1 MCFFVQT
8 NHTRKELLFL
18 MFKEINLR
26 NHSSLHKLFYS
37 LLIYNKYEYFVER
50 KTIMNKHPEYLLNKI
65 SGPKDLKKLSI
76 PEIEELAKEIRI
88 LILEKDAAEGG
99 HLGPDLGI
107 VEATIAYHYVFDA
120 PKDKIVWDVSHQT
133 YPHKMLTGRALAW
146 LDPDHYEDVT
156 PYSNPDESPYDYY
169 AVGHTSTSIALA
181 TGMARARD
189 LMGGHENIM
198 ALIGDGSMTG
208 GLAYEGLNNAAIEK
222 HNIVVVVNDNQ
233 MSIDENVGGLVTA
246 LKKLR
251 DSNGETKENLFTAMG
266 FDYRYVADGNDV
278 KSMID
283 AFKAVKDVDHPILL
297 HINTLKGKG
306 YQPAID
312 NEESHH
318 WVMPFDL
325 KTDKSTVSA
334 PEDTSASSVAMDVMK
349 EHIENGKKIMAI
361 NAAIPGVFGLD
372 EIKNKYP
379 ENYHDVGIA
388 EQESV
393 AFAAGMAKEGAVPV
407 LFENS
412 TFLQRAFDQLSHDVA
427 ANALP
432 VVMMVASGSISGT
445 SKTHLGVFDQ
455 VMISNLPNWIYL
467 APTTLAEE
475 KDMMEWAIKQRKHPV
490 AIKMPTKPVP
500 AGEDVKRD
508 YSEIKYDIKPGK
520 DVAILALGDMYDML
534 GKEVAE
540 KLGAS
545 LVNPISANILDK
557 DALDTLADE
566 NKVIITLEDNI
577 LDGGLGEKIASYLG
591 DKDVKVLNYGQKRVY
606 TDQVPLDE
614 ILKDNRMTVD
624 QIVEDV
630 KNA

>member
-1 MCFFVQT
+1 
-8 NHTRKELLFL
+8 
-18 MFKEINLR
+18 
-26 NHSSLHKLFYS
+26 
-37 LLIYNKYEYFVER
+37 
-50 KTIMNKHPEYLLNKI
+50 MNKHPEYLLNKV
-65 SGPKDLKKLSI
+65 SGPKDLKKLAI
-76 PEIEELAKEIRI
+76 PEMEELATEIRT
-88 LILEKDAAEGG
+88 LILEKDAAKGG

-107 VEATIAYHYVFDA
+107 VEASIAYHYVFNA

-146 LDPDHYEDVT
+146 LDPEHYEDVT
-156 PYSNPDESPYDYY
+156 PYTNPDESPYDYY

-181 TGMARARD
+181 TGMAKARD
-189 LMGGHENIM
+189 LMGEHENIM

-208 GLAYEGLNNAAIEK
+208 GLAYEGLNNAAIEP
-222 HNIVVVVNDNQ
+222 HNLVVVVNDNQ
-233 MSIDENVGGLVTA
+233 MSIDDNVGGLVTA

-251 DSNGETKENLFTAMG
+251 DSNGETKENPFTAMG
-266 FDYRYVADGNDV
+266 FDYRYIADGNDI
-278 KSMID
+278 KSMIE
-283 AFKAVKDVDHPILL
+283 AFKSVKDVDHPILL

-312 NEESHH
+312 NEEAHH

-325 KTDKSTVSA
+325 KTDKSTVPAPKGPSA
-334 PEDTSASSVAMDVMK
+334 TSVAMDVMK
-349 EHIENGKKIMAI
+349 EHIENGEKIMAI

-372 EIKNKYP
+372 EIKDKYP

-393 AFAAGMAKEGAVPV
+393 AFAAGMAKEGAIPV

-427 ANALP
+427 ANDLP
-432 VVMMVASGSISGT
+432 VVMMVAGGGISGT

-490 AIKMPTKPVP
+490 AIKMPTKKVPV
-500 AGEDVKRD
+500 GEEVKRD
-508 YSEIKYDIKPGK
+508 YTEIKYDIKPGK
-520 DVAILALGDMYDML
+520 DIAVLALGDMYNML

-557 DALDTLADE
+557 ETLDKLADE
-566 NKVIITLEDNI
+566 NKIIITLEDNL
-577 LDGGLGEKIASYLG
+577 LDGGFGEKVASYLG
-591 DKDVKVLNYGQKRVY
+591 NKHVKVLNYGQKRVY
-606 TDQVPLDE
+606 TDQIPLNI
-614 ILKDNRMTVD
+614 ILKNNRMTVD

>member
-1 MCFFVQT
+1 
-8 NHTRKELLFL
+8 
-18 MFKEINLR
+18 
-26 NHSSLHKLFYS
+26 
-37 LLIYNKYEYFVER
+37 
-50 KTIMNKHPEYLLNKI
+50 MNKHPEYLLNKV
-65 SGPKDLKKLSI
+65 SGPKDLKKLTI
-76 PEIEELAKEIRI
+76 PEMEELATEIRT
-88 LILEKDAAEGG
+88 LILEKDAAKGG

-107 VEATIAYHYVFDA
+107 VEASIAYHYVFNA

-146 LDPDHYEDVT
+146 LDPEHYEDVT
-156 PYSNPDESPYDYY
+156 PYTNPDESPYDYY

-181 TGMARARD
+181 TGMAKARD
-189 LMGGHENIM
+189 LMGEHENIM

-208 GLAYEGLNNAAIEK
+208 GLAYEGLNNAAIEP
-222 HNIVVVVNDNQ
+222 HNLVVVVNDNQ
-233 MSIDENVGGLVTA
+233 MSIDDNVGGLVTA

-251 DSNGETKENLFTAMG
+251 DSNGETKENPFTAMG
-266 FDYRYVADGNDV
+266 FDYRYIADGNDI
-278 KSMID
+278 KSMIE

-312 NEESHH
+312 NEEAHH

-325 KTDKSTVSA
+325 KTDKSTVPAPKSPSA
-334 PEDTSASSVAMDVMK
+334 TSVAMDVMK
-349 EHIENGKKIMAI
+349 EHIENGEKIMAI

-372 EIKNKYP
+372 EIKDKYP

-393 AFAAGMAKEGAVPV
+393 AFAAGMAKEGAIPV

-427 ANALP
+427 ANDLP
-432 VVMMVASGSISGT
+432 VVMMVAGGGISGT
-445 SKTHLGVFDQ
+445 SKIHLGVFDQ
-455 VMISNLPNWIYL
+455 VMISHLPNWIYL

-490 AIKMPTKPVP
+490 AIKMPTKKVPV
-500 AGEDVKRD
+500 GEEVKRN

-520 DVAILALGDMYDML
+520 DIAVLALGDMYDML
-534 GKEVAE
+534 GKEVTE

-557 DALDTLADE
+557 EALDKLADE
-566 NKVIITLEDNI
+566 NKIIITLEDNL
-577 LDGGLGEKIASYLG
+577 LDGGFGEKVASYLG
-591 DKDVKVLNYGQKRVY
+591 NKDVKVLNYGQKRVY
-606 TDQVPLDE
+606 TDQIPLND

>member
-1 MCFFVQT
+1 
-8 NHTRKELLFL
+8 
-18 MFKEINLR
+18 
-26 NHSSLHKLFYS
+26 
-37 LLIYNKYEYFVER
+37 
-50 KTIMNKHPEYLLNKI
+50 MNKHPEYLLNQI
-65 SGPKDLKKLSI
+65 SSPADLKKLDI
-76 PEIEELAKEIRI
+76 KQMQKLAEEIRT

-146 LDPDHYEDVT
+146 LDPAHYQDVT
-156 PYSNPDESPYDYY
+156 PYTNPDESPYDYY

-181 TGMARARD
+181 TGMAKARD
-189 LMGGHENIM
+189 LMGNHENIM

-208 GLAYEGLNNAAIEK
+208 GLAYEGLNNAAIEP
-222 HNIVVVVNDNQ
+222 HNLVVVVNDNQ
-233 MSIDENVGGLVTA
+233 MSIDDNVGGLVTA

-251 DSNGETKENLFTAMG
+251 DSNGKTKENPFTAMG
-266 FDYRYVADGNDV
+266 FDYRYVADGNDI
-278 KSMID
+278 KSMIK
-283 AFKAVKDVDHPILL
+283 AFEAVKDVDHPILL

-312 NEESHH
+312 NEEAHH

-325 KTDKSTVSA
+325 KTDKTTVPM
-334 PEDTSASSVAMDVMK
+334 PEGPTANSVAMDVMK
-349 EHIENGKKIMAI
+349 EYIENGDKIMAI

-372 EIKNKYP
+372 EIKEKYP
-379 ENYHDVGIA
+379 ANYHDVGIA

-393 AFAAGMAKEGAVPV
+393 AFAAGMAKEGAIPV

-427 ANALP
+427 ANDLP
-432 VVMMVASGSISGT
+432 VVMMVAGGGMSGT
-445 SKTHLGVFDQ
+445 SKTHLGIFDQ
-455 VMISNLPNWIYL
+455 VMVSNLPNWIYL

-475 KDMMEWAIKQRKHPV
+475 KAMMEWAIKQRKHPV
-490 AIKMPTKPVP
+490 AIKMPTKRVP
-500 AGEDVKRD
+500 EGQEFSHD

-520 DVAILALGDMYDML
+520 EVAILALGDMYSML
-534 GKEVAE
+534 GEKVADE
-540 KLGAS
+540 LGAS
-545 LVNPISANILDK
+545 LVNPVSANILDK
-557 DALDTLADE
+557 DTLDKLANE
-566 NKVIITLEDNI
+566 NKVIITLEDNL
-577 LDGGLGEKIASYLG
+577 LDGGFGEKVASYLG
-591 DKDVKVLNYGQKRVY
+591 DKDVKILNYGQKRVY
-606 TDQVPLDE
+606 TDQVPLKQ

>member
-1 MCFFVQT
+1 M
-8 NHTRKELLFL
+8 
-18 MFKEINLR
+18 
-26 NHSSLHKLFYS
+26 S
-37 LLIYNKYEYFVER
+37 NKYEYFAER
-50 KTIMNKHPEYLLNKI
+50 KLIMNKHPEYLLNKI

-76 PEIEELAKEIRI
+76 PEMEELAKEIRT

-146 LDPDHYEDVT
+146 IDPDHYEDVT
-156 PYSNPDESPYDYY
+156 PYTNPDESPYDYY

-181 TGMARARD
+181 TGMAKARD
-189 LMGGHENIM
+189 LMGRHENIM

-208 GLAYEGLNNAAIEK
+208 GLAYEGLNNAVIEK

-251 DSNGETKENLFTAMG
+251 DSNGETKENPFTAMG

-306 YQPAID
+306 YEPAID
-312 NEESHH
+312 NEEAHH

-325 KTDKSTVSA
+325 KTDKTTVPA
-334 PEDTSASSVAMDVMK
+334 PEGPTANSVAMDVMK
-349 EHIENGKKIMAI
+349 KHIENGEKIMAI
-361 NAAIPGVFGLD
+361 DAAISGVFGLD

-427 ANALP
+427 ANDLP
-432 VVMMVASGSISGT
+432 VVMMVAGGGMSGT
-445 SKTHLGVFDQ
+445 SKTHLGIFDQ

-490 AIKMPTKPVP
+490 AIKMPTKRVP
-500 AGEDVKRD
+500 AGKDVSRD
-508 YSEIKYDIKPGK
+508 YSEIKYDIKPGN
-520 DVAILALGDMYDML
+520 DVAVLALGDMYEML

-545 LVNPISANILDK
+545 LVNPISANILDT
-557 DALDTLADE
+557 ASLDKLADE
-566 NKVIITLEDNI
+566 NKVIVTLEDNI
-577 LDGGLGEKIASYLG
+577 LDGGFGEKVASYLG

-606 TDQVPLDE
+606 TDQVPLKD

>member
-1 MCFFVQT
+1 M
-8 NHTRKELLFL
+8 
-18 MFKEINLR
+18 
-26 NHSSLHKLFYS
+26 S
-37 LLIYNKYEYFVER
+37 NKYEYFAER
-50 KTIMNKHPEYLLNKI
+50 KLIMNKHPEYLLNKI

-76 PEIEELAKEIRI
+76 PEMEELAKEIRT

-146 LDPDHYEDVT
+146 IDPDHYEDVT
-156 PYSNPDESPYDYY
+156 PYTNPDESPYDYY

-181 TGMARARD
+181 TGMAKARD
-189 LMGGHENIM
+189 LMGRHENIM

-251 DSNGETKENLFTAMG
+251 DSNGETKENPFTAMG

-306 YQPAID
+306 YEPAID
-312 NEESHH
+312 NEEAHH

-325 KTDKSTVSA
+325 KTDKTTVPA
-334 PEDTSASSVAMDVMK
+334 PEGPTANSVAMDVMK
-349 EHIENGKKIMAI
+349 KHIENGEKIMAI
-361 NAAIPGVFGLD
+361 DAAIPGVFGLD
-372 EIKNKYP
+372 EIKDKYP

-427 ANALP
+427 ANDLP
-432 VVMMVASGSISGT
+432 VVMMVAGGGMSGT
-445 SKTHLGVFDQ
+445 SKTHLGIFDQ

-475 KDMMEWAIKQRKHPV
+475 KDMLEWAIKQRKHPV
-490 AIKMPTKPVP
+490 AIKMPTKRVP
-500 AGEDVKRD
+500 AGKDVSRD
-508 YSEIKYDIKPGK
+508 YSEIKYDIKPGN
-520 DVAILALGDMYDML
+520 DVAVLALGDMYEML

-545 LVNPISANILDK
+545 LVNPISANILDT
-557 DALDTLADE
+557 ASLDKLADE
-566 NKVIITLEDNI
+566 NKVIVTLEDNI
-577 LDGGLGEKIASYLG
+577 LDGGFGEKVASYLG

-606 TDQVPLDE
+606 TDQVPLKD

>member
-1 MCFFVQT
+1 
-8 NHTRKELLFL
+8 
-18 MFKEINLR
+18 
-26 NHSSLHKLFYS
+26 
-37 LLIYNKYEYFVER
+37 
-50 KTIMNKHPEYLLNKI
+50 MNKHPEYLLNKI
-65 SGPKDLKKLSI
+65 SGPQDLKKLSI
-76 PEIEELAKEIRI
+76 AQMQQLAQEIRT
-88 LILEKDAAEGG
+88 LILEKDATEGG

-169 AVGHTSTSIALA
+169 AVGHTSTSIGLA
-181 TGMARARD
+181 TGMAKARD
-189 LMGGHENIM
+189 LMGNHENIM

-222 HNIVVVVNDNQ
+222 HNLVVVVNDNQ

-251 DSNGETKENLFTAMG
+251 DSNGETKENPFTAMG
-266 FDYRYVADGNDV
+266 FDYRYVADGNDI
-278 KSMID
+278 KSMIE

-306 YQPAID
+306 YKPAID
-312 NEESHH
+312 EEEAHH

-325 KTDKSTVSA
+325 KTDKPLA
-334 PEDTSASSVAMDVMK
+334 PASEAPTANSVALDVVS
-349 EHIENGKKIMAI
+349 EEIEKGTNLMAI

-372 EIKNKYP
+372 KIKNKYP
-379 ENYHDVGIA
+379 DHYTDVGIA

-393 AFAAGMAKEGAVPV
+393 AFAAGAAKEGAVPV

-427 ANALP
+427 ANDLP
-432 VVMMVASGSISGT
+432 VVMMVAGGGISGT
-445 SKTHLGVFDQ
+445 SKTHLGIFDQ

-467 APTTLAEE
+467 APTNLAEE
-475 KDMMEWAIKQRKHPV
+475 KAMMTWAIKQRKHPV
-490 AIKMPTKPVP
+490 AIKMPTKAVP
-500 AGEDVKRD
+500 ENGDAQED
-508 YSEIKYDIKPGK
+508 YSKITYQIKPGK
-520 DVAILALGDMYDML
+520 DVAVLTLGDMYAIF
-534 GKEVAE
+534 GEKVAQE
-540 KLGAS
+540 LNAT
-545 LVNPISANILDK
+545 LVNPVSANILDK
-557 DALDTLADE
+557 DALDKLAKE
-566 NKVIITLEDNI
+566 NKVIVTIEDNT
-577 LDGGLGEKIASYLG
+577 LDGGFGEKVASYLG

-606 TDQVPLDE
+606 TDQTPLKD
-614 ILKDNRMTVD
+614 ILKENRMTVD
-624 QIVEDV
+624 QIVEDI

>member
-1 MCFFVQT
+1 
-8 NHTRKELLFL
+8 
-18 MFKEINLR
+18 
-26 NHSSLHKLFYS
+26 
-37 LLIYNKYEYFVER
+37 
-50 KTIMNKHPEYLLNKI
+50 MNKHPEYLLNKV
-65 SGPKDLKKLSI
+65 SGPKDLKKLAI
-76 PEIEELAKEIRI
+76 PEMEELATEIRT
-88 LILEKDAAEGG
+88 LILEKDAAKGG

-107 VEATIAYHYVFDA
+107 VEASIAYHYVFNA

-146 LDPDHYEDVT
+146 LDPEHYEDVT
-156 PYSNPDESPYDYY
+156 PYTNPDESPYDYY

-181 TGMARARD
+181 TGMAKARD
-189 LMGGHENIM
+189 LMGEHENIM

-208 GLAYEGLNNAAIEK
+208 GLAYEGLNNAAIEP
-222 HNIVVVVNDNQ
+222 HNLVVVVNDNQ
-233 MSIDENVGGLVTA
+233 MSIDDNVGGLVTA
-246 LKKLR
+246 LKKLH
-251 DSNGETKENLFTAMG
+251 DSNGETKENPFTAMG
-266 FDYRYVADGNDV
+266 FDYRYIADGNDI
-278 KSMID
+278 KSMIE

-312 NEESHH
+312 NEEAHH

-325 KTDKSTVSA
+325 KTDKSTVPAPKGPSA
-334 PEDTSASSVAMDVMK
+334 TSVAMDVMK
-349 EHIENGKKIMAI
+349 EHIENGEKIMAI

-372 EIKNKYP
+372 EIKDKYP

-393 AFAAGMAKEGAVPV
+393 AFSAGMAKEGAIPV

-427 ANALP
+427 ANDLP
-432 VVMMVASGSISGT
+432 VVMMVAGGGISGT

-490 AIKMPTKPVP
+490 AIKMPTKKVPV
-500 AGEDVKRD
+500 GEEVKRD
-508 YSEIKYDIKPGK
+508 YTEIKYDIKPGK
-520 DVAILALGDMYDML
+520 DIAVLALGDMYNML

-557 DALDTLADE
+557 EALDKLADE
-566 NKVIITLEDNI
+566 NKIIITLEDNL
-577 LDGGLGEKIASYLG
+577 LDGGFGEKVASYLG
-591 DKDVKVLNYGQKRVY
+591 NKHVKVLNYGQKRVY
-606 TDQVPLDE
+606 TDQIPLNI
-614 ILKDNRMTVD
+614 ILKNNRMTVD

>member
-1 MCFFVQT
+1 
-8 NHTRKELLFL
+8 
-18 MFKEINLR
+18 
-26 NHSSLHKLFYS
+26 
-37 LLIYNKYEYFVER
+37 
-50 KTIMNKHPEYLLNKI
+50 MNKHPEYLLNKV
-65 SGPKDLKKLSI
+65 SGPKDLKKLTI
-76 PEIEELAKEIRI
+76 PEMEELATEIRT
-88 LILEKDAAEGG
+88 LILEKDAAKGG

-107 VEATIAYHYVFDA
+107 VEASIAYHYVFNA

-146 LDPDHYEDVT
+146 LDPEHYEDVT
-156 PYSNPDESPYDYY
+156 PYTNPDESPYDYY

-181 TGMARARD
+181 TGMAKARD
-189 LMGGHENIM
+189 LMGEHENIM

-208 GLAYEGLNNAAIEK
+208 GLAYEGLNNAAIEP
-222 HNIVVVVNDNQ
+222 HNLVVVVNDNQ
-233 MSIDENVGGLVTA
+233 MSIDDNVGGLVTA

-251 DSNGETKENLFTAMG
+251 DSNGETKEYPFTAMG
-266 FDYRYVADGNDV
+266 FDYRYIADGNDI
-278 KSMID
+278 KSMIE

-312 NEESHH
+312 NEEAHH

-325 KTDKSTVSA
+325 KTDKSTVPAPKSPSA
-334 PEDTSASSVAMDVMK
+334 TSVAMDVMK
-349 EHIENGKKIMAI
+349 EHIENGEKIMAI

-372 EIKNKYP
+372 EIKDKYP

-393 AFAAGMAKEGAVPV
+393 AFAAGMAKEGAIPV

-427 ANALP
+427 ANDLP
-432 VVMMVASGSISGT
+432 VVMMVAGGGISGT
-445 SKTHLGVFDQ
+445 SKIHLGVFDQ

-490 AIKMPTKPVP
+490 AIKMPTKKVPV
-500 AGEDVKRD
+500 GEEVKRN

-520 DVAILALGDMYDML
+520 DIAVLALGDMYDML
-534 GKEVAE
+534 GKEVTE

-557 DALDTLADE
+557 EALDKLADE
-566 NKVIITLEDNI
+566 NKIIITLEDNL
-577 LDGGLGEKIASYLG
+577 LDGGFGEKVASYLG
-591 DKDVKVLNYGQKRVY
+591 NKDVKVLNYGQKRVY
-606 TDQVPLDE
+606 TDQIPLND

>member
-1 MCFFVQT
+1 
-8 NHTRKELLFL
+8 
-18 MFKEINLR
+18 
-26 NHSSLHKLFYS
+26 
-37 LLIYNKYEYFVER
+37 
-50 KTIMNKHPEYLLNKI
+50 MNKHPEYLLNKI

-76 PEIEELAKEIRI
+76 SQMEQLAKEIRT

-120 PKDKIVWDVSHQT
+120 PKDKIIWDVSHQT
-133 YPHKMLTGRALAW
+133 YPHKMLTGRAEAW
-146 LDPDHYEDVT
+146 LDPDKYEDVT
-156 PYSNPDESPYDYY
+156 PYTNPDESPYDYY

-181 TGMARARD
+181 TGMAKARD

-222 HNIVVVVNDNQ
+222 HNLVVVVNDNQ
-233 MSIDENVGGLVTA
+233 MSIDDNVGGLVTA

-251 DSNGETKENLFTAMG
+251 DSNGETKENPFTAMG
-266 FDYRYVADGNDV
+266 FDYRYVADGNDI
-278 KSMID
+278 KSMIK

-306 YQPAID
+306 YQPAI
-312 NEESHH
+312 NHEEAHH

-325 KTDKSTVSA
+325 KTDKTTVPA
-334 PEDTSASSVAMDVMK
+334 PEGPTANSVAMDVMK
-349 EHIENGKKIMAI
+349 EHIENGEKIMAI

-427 ANALP
+427 ANDLP
-432 VVMMVASGSISGT
+432 VVMMVAGGGMSGT

-475 KDMMEWAIKQRKHPV
+475 KAMMEWAIKQRKHPV
-490 AIKMPTKPVP
+490 AIKMPTKHVP
-500 AGEDVKRD
+500 AGENATSD
-508 YSEIKYDIKPGK
+508 YAKIKYDIKPGK
-520 DVAILALGDMYDML
+520 DVAVLALGDMYDML
-534 GKEVAE
+534 GKGVAE

-557 DALDTLADE
+557 DTLDKLAAE
-566 NKVIITLEDNI
+566 NKVIVTIEDNT
-577 LDGGLGEKIASYLG
+577 LDGGFGEKVASYLG
-591 DKDVKVLNYGQKRVY
+591 DKNVKVLNYGQKRVY
-606 TDQVPLDE
+606 TDQIPLKE

>member
-1 MCFFVQT
+1 
-8 NHTRKELLFL
+8 
-18 MFKEINLR
+18 
-26 NHSSLHKLFYS
+26 
-37 LLIYNKYEYFVER
+37 
-50 KTIMNKHPEYLLNKI
+50 MNKHPEYLLNKV
-65 SGPKDLKKLSI
+65 SGPKDLKKLTI
-76 PEIEELAKEIRI
+76 PEMEELATEIRT
-88 LILEKDAAEGG
+88 LILEKDAAKGG

-107 VEATIAYHYVFDA
+107 VEASIAYHYVFNA

-146 LDPDHYEDVT
+146 LDPEHYEDVT
-156 PYSNPDESPYDYY
+156 PYTNPDESPYDYY

-181 TGMARARD
+181 TGMAKARD
-189 LMGGHENIM
+189 LMGEHENIM

-208 GLAYEGLNNAAIEK
+208 GLAYEGLNNAAIEP
-222 HNIVVVVNDNQ
+222 HNLVVVVNDNQ
-233 MSIDENVGGLVTA
+233 MSIDDNVGGLVTA

-251 DSNGETKENLFTAMG
+251 DSNGETKENPFTAMG
-266 FDYRYVADGNDV
+266 FDYRYIADGNDI
-278 KSMID
+278 KSMIE

-312 NEESHH
+312 NEEAHH

-325 KTDKSTVSA
+325 KTDKSTVPAPKSPSA
-334 PEDTSASSVAMDVMK
+334 TSVAMDVMK
-349 EHIENGKKIMAI
+349 EHIENGEKIMAI

-372 EIKNKYP
+372 EIKDKYP

-393 AFAAGMAKEGAVPV
+393 AFAAGMAKEGAIPV

-427 ANALP
+427 ANDLP
-432 VVMMVASGSISGT
+432 VVMMVAGGGISGT
-445 SKTHLGVFDQ
+445 SKIHLGVFDQ

-490 AIKMPTKPVP
+490 AIKMPTKKVPV
-500 AGEDVKRD
+500 GEEVKRN

-520 DVAILALGDMYDML
+520 DIAVLALGDLYDML
-534 GKEVAE
+534 GKEVTE

-557 DALDTLADE
+557 EALDKLADE
-566 NKVIITLEDNI
+566 NKIIITLEDNL
-577 LDGGLGEKIASYLG
+577 LDGGFGEKVASYLG
-591 DKDVKVLNYGQKRVY
+591 NKDVKVLNYGQKRVY
-606 TDQVPLDE
+606 TDQIPLND

>member
-1 MCFFVQT
+1 
-8 NHTRKELLFL
+8 
-18 MFKEINLR
+18 
-26 NHSSLHKLFYS
+26 
-37 LLIYNKYEYFVER
+37 
-50 KTIMNKHPEYLLNKI
+50 MNKHPEYLLNKI
-65 SGPKDLKKLSI
+65 SGPQDLKKLSI
-76 PEIEELAKEIRI
+76 AQMQQLAQEIRT

-169 AVGHTSTSIALA
+169 AVGHTSTSIGLA
-181 TGMARARD
+181 TGMAKARD
-189 LMGGHENIM
+189 LMGNHENIM

-222 HNIVVVVNDNQ
+222 HNLVVVVNDNQ

-251 DSNGETKENLFTAMG
+251 DSNGETKENPFTAMG
-266 FDYRYVADGNDV
+266 FDYRYVADGNDI
-278 KSMID
+278 KSMIE

-306 YQPAID
+306 YKPAID
-312 NEESHH
+312 EEEAHH

-325 KTDKSTVSA
+325 KTDKPLA
-334 PEDTSASSVAMDVMK
+334 PASEAPTANSVALDVVS
-349 EHIENGKKIMAI
+349 EEIEKGTNLMAI

-372 EIKNKYP
+372 KIKNKYP
-379 ENYHDVGIA
+379 DHYTDVGIA

-393 AFAAGMAKEGAVPV
+393 AFAAGAAKEGAVPV

-427 ANALP
+427 ANDLP
-432 VVMMVASGSISGT
+432 VVMMVAGGGISGT
-445 SKTHLGVFDQ
+445 SKTHLGIFDQ

-467 APTTLAEE
+467 APTNLAEE
-475 KDMMEWAIKQRKHPV
+475 KAMMTWAIKQRKHPV
-490 AIKMPTKPVP
+490 AIKMPTKAVP
-500 AGEDVKRD
+500 ENGDAQED
-508 YSEIKYDIKPGK
+508 YSKITYQIKPGK
-520 DVAILALGDMYDML
+520 DVAVLALGDMYAML
-534 GKEVAE
+534 GKKVAQE
-540 KLGAS
+540 LNAT
-545 LVNPISANILDK
+545 LVNPVSANILDK
-557 DALDTLADE
+557 DALDKLAKE
-566 NKVIITLEDNI
+566 NKVIVTIEDNT
-577 LDGGLGEKIASYLG
+577 LDGGFGEKVASYLG

-606 TDQVPLDE
+606 TDQTPLKD
-614 ILKDNRMTVD
+614 ILKDNRMTVE
-624 QIVEDV
+624 QIVEDI

>member
-1 MCFFVQT
+1 
-8 NHTRKELLFL
+8 
-18 MFKEINLR
+18 
-26 NHSSLHKLFYS
+26 
-37 LLIYNKYEYFVER
+37 
-50 KTIMNKHPEYLLNKI
+50 MNKHPEYLLNKV
-65 SGPKDLKKLSI
+65 SGPKDLKKLTI
-76 PEIEELAKEIRI
+76 PEMEELATEIRT
-88 LILEKDAAEGG
+88 LILEKDAAKGG

-107 VEATIAYHYVFDA
+107 VEASIAYHYVFNA

-146 LDPDHYEDVT
+146 LDPEHYEDVT
-156 PYSNPDESPYDYY
+156 PYTNPDESPYDYY

-181 TGMARARD
+181 TGMAKARD
-189 LMGGHENIM
+189 LMGEHENIM

-208 GLAYEGLNNAAIEK
+208 GLAYEGLNNAAIEP
-222 HNIVVVVNDNQ
+222 HNLVVVVNDNQ
-233 MSIDENVGGLVTA
+233 MSIDDNVGGLVTA

-251 DSNGETKENLFTAMG
+251 DSNGETKENPFTAMG
-266 FDYRYVADGNDV
+266 FDYRYIADGNDI
-278 KSMID
+278 KSMIE

-312 NEESHH
+312 NEEAHH

-325 KTDKSTVSA
+325 KTDKSTVPAPKSPSA
-334 PEDTSASSVAMDVMK
+334 TSVAMDVMK
-349 EHIENGKKIMAI
+349 EHIENGEKIMAI

-372 EIKNKYP
+372 EIKDKYP

-427 ANALP
+427 ANDLP
-432 VVMMVASGSISGT
+432 VVMMVAGGGISGT
-445 SKTHLGVFDQ
+445 SKIHLGVFDQ

-490 AIKMPTKPVP
+490 AIKMPTKKVPV
-500 AGEDVKRD
+500 GEEVKRN

-520 DVAILALGDMYDML
+520 DIAVLALGDMYDML
-534 GKEVAE
+534 GKEVTE

-557 DALDTLADE
+557 EALDKLADE
-566 NKVIITLEDNI
+566 NKIIITLEDNL
-577 LDGGLGEKIASYLG
+577 LDGGFGEKVASYLG
-591 DKDVKVLNYGQKRVY
+591 NKDVKVLNYGQKRVY
-606 TDQVPLDE
+606 TDQIPLND

>member
-1 MCFFVQT
+1 
-8 NHTRKELLFL
+8 
-18 MFKEINLR
+18 
-26 NHSSLHKLFYS
+26 
-37 LLIYNKYEYFVER
+37 
-50 KTIMNKHPEYLLNKI
+50 MNKHPEYLLNKV
-65 SGPKDLKKLSI
+65 SGPKDLKKLAI
-76 PEIEELAKEIRI
+76 PEMEELATEIRT
-88 LILEKDAAEGG
+88 LILEKDAAKGG

-107 VEATIAYHYVFDA
+107 VEASIAYHYVFNA

-146 LDPDHYEDVT
+146 LDPEHYEDVT
-156 PYSNPDESPYDYY
+156 PYTNPDESPYDYY

-181 TGMARARD
+181 TGMAKARD
-189 LMGGHENIM
+189 LMGEHENIM

-208 GLAYEGLNNAAIEK
+208 GLAYEGLNNAAIEP
-222 HNIVVVVNDNQ
+222 HNLVVVVNDNQ
-233 MSIDENVGGLVTA
+233 MSIDDNVGGLVTA

-251 DSNGETKENLFTAMG
+251 DSNGETKENPFTAMG
-266 FDYRYVADGNDV
+266 FDYRYIADGNDI
-278 KSMID
+278 KSMIE

-312 NEESHH
+312 NEEAHH

-325 KTDKSTVSA
+325 KTDKSTVPAPKGPSA
-334 PEDTSASSVAMDVMK
+334 TSVAMDVMK
-349 EHIENGKKIMAI
+349 EHIENGEKIMAI

-372 EIKNKYP
+372 KIKDKYP

-393 AFAAGMAKEGAVPV
+393 AFSAGMAKEGAIPV

-427 ANALP
+427 ANDLP
-432 VVMMVASGSISGT
+432 VVMMVAGGGISGT

-490 AIKMPTKPVP
+490 AIKMPTKKVPV
-500 AGEDVKRD
+500 GEEVKRD
-508 YSEIKYDIKPGK
+508 YTEIKYDIKPGK
-520 DVAILALGDMYDML
+520 DIAVLALGDMYNML

-557 DALDTLADE
+557 EALDKLADE
-566 NKVIITLEDNI
+566 NKIIITLEDNL
-577 LDGGLGEKIASYLG
+577 LDGGFGEKVASYLG
-591 DKDVKVLNYGQKRVY
+591 NKHVKVLNYGQKRVY
-606 TDQVPLDE
+606 TDQIPLNI
-614 ILKDNRMTVD
+614 ILKNNRMTVD

>member
-1 MCFFVQT
+1 
-8 NHTRKELLFL
+8 
-18 MFKEINLR
+18 
-26 NHSSLHKLFYS
+26 
-37 LLIYNKYEYFVER
+37 
-50 KTIMNKHPEYLLNKI
+50 MNKHPEYLLNKI
-65 SGPKDLKKLSI
+65 SGPQDLKKLSI
-76 PEIEELAKEIRI
+76 AQMQQLAQEIRT

-169 AVGHTSTSIALA
+169 AVGHTSTSIGLA
-181 TGMARARD
+181 TGMAKARD
-189 LMGGHENIM
+189 LMGNHENIM

-222 HNIVVVVNDNQ
+222 HNLVVVVNDNQ

-251 DSNGETKENLFTAMG
+251 DSNGETKENPFTAMG
-266 FDYRYVADGNDV
+266 FDYRYVADGNDI
-278 KSMID
+278 KSMIE

-306 YQPAID
+306 YKPAID
-312 NEESHH
+312 EEEAHH

-325 KTDKSTVSA
+325 KTDKPLA
-334 PEDTSASSVAMDVMK
+334 PASEAPTANSVALDVVS
-349 EHIENGKKIMAI
+349 EEIEKGTNLMAI

-372 EIKNKYP
+372 KIKNKYP
-379 ENYHDVGIA
+379 DHYTDVGIA

-393 AFAAGMAKEGAVPV
+393 AFAAGAAKEGAVPV

-427 ANALP
+427 ANDLP
-432 VVMMVASGSISGT
+432 VVMMVAGGGISGT
-445 SKTHLGVFDQ
+445 SKTHLGIFDQ

-467 APTTLAEE
+467 APTNLAEE
-475 KDMMEWAIKQRKHPV
+475 KAMMTWAIKQRKHPV
-490 AIKMPTKPVP
+490 AIKMPTKAVP
-500 AGEDVKRD
+500 ENGDAQED
-508 YSEIKYDIKPGK
+508 YSKITYQIKPGK
-520 DVAILALGDMYDML
+520 DVAVLALGDMYAIL
-534 GKEVAE
+534 GEKVAQE
-540 KLGAS
+540 LNAT
-545 LVNPISANILDK
+545 LVNPVSANILDK
-557 DALDTLADE
+557 DALDKLAKE
-566 NKVIITLEDNI
+566 NKVIVTIEDNT
-577 LDGGLGEKIASYLG
+577 LDGGFGEKVASYLG

-606 TDQVPLDE
+606 TDQTPLKD
-614 ILKDNRMTVD
+614 ILKENRMTVE
-624 QIVEDV
+624 QIVENI

>member
-1 MCFFVQT
+1 
-8 NHTRKELLFL
+8 
-18 MFKEINLR
+18 
-26 NHSSLHKLFYS
+26 
-37 LLIYNKYEYFVER
+37 
-50 KTIMNKHPEYLLNKI
+50 MNKHPEYLLNKI
-65 SGPKDLKKLSI
+65 SGPQDLKKLSI
-76 PEIEELAKEIRI
+76 AQMQQLAQEIRT

-169 AVGHTSTSIALA
+169 AVGHTSTSIGLA
-181 TGMARARD
+181 TGMAKARD
-189 LMGGHENIM
+189 LMGNHENIM

-222 HNIVVVVNDNQ
+222 HNLVVVVNDNQ

-251 DSNGETKENLFTAMG
+251 DSNGETRENPFTAMG
-266 FDYRYVADGNDV
+266 FDYRYVADGNDI
-278 KSMID
+278 KSMIE

-306 YQPAID
+306 YKPAID
-312 NEESHH
+312 EEEAHH

-325 KTDKSTVSA
+325 KTDRPLA
-334 PEDTSASSVAMDVMK
+334 PASEAPTANSVALDVVS
-349 EHIENGKKIMAI
+349 EEIEKGTNLMAI

-372 EIKNKYP
+372 KIKNKYP
-379 ENYHDVGIA
+379 DHYTDVGIA

-393 AFAAGMAKEGAVPV
+393 AFAAGAAKEGAVPV

-427 ANALP
+427 ANDLP
-432 VVMMVASGSISGT
+432 VVIMVAGGGISGT
-445 SKTHLGVFDQ
+445 SKTHLGIFDQ

-467 APTTLAEE
+467 APTNLAEE
-475 KDMMEWAIKQRKHPV
+475 KAMMTWAIKQRKHPV
-490 AIKMPTKPVP
+490 AIKMPTKAVP
-500 AGEDVKRD
+500 ENGDAQED
-508 YSEIKYDIKPGK
+508 YSEITYQIKPGK
-520 DVAILALGDMYDML
+520 DVAILALGDMYAIL
-534 GKEVAE
+534 GEKVAQE
-540 KLGAS
+540 LNAT
-545 LVNPISANILDK
+545 LVNPVSANILDK
-557 DALDTLADE
+557 DALDKLAKE
-566 NKVIITLEDNI
+566 NKVIVTIEDNT
-577 LDGGLGEKIASYLG
+577 LDGGFGEKVASYLG

-606 TDQVPLDE
+606 TDQTPLKD
-614 ILKDNRMTVD
+614 ILKENRMTVD
-624 QIVEDV
+624 QIVEDI

>member
-1 MCFFVQT
+1 
-8 NHTRKELLFL
+8 
-18 MFKEINLR
+18 
-26 NHSSLHKLFYS
+26 
-37 LLIYNKYEYFVER
+37 
-50 KTIMNKHPEYLLNKI
+50 MNKHPEYLLNKV
-65 SGPKDLKKLSI
+65 SGPKDLKKLAI
-76 PEIEELAKEIRI
+76 PEMEELATEIRT
-88 LILEKDAAEGG
+88 LIREKDAAKGG

-107 VEATIAYHYVFDA
+107 VEASIAYHYVFNA

-146 LDPDHYEDVT
+146 LDPEHYEDVT
-156 PYSNPDESPYDYY
+156 PYTNPDESPYDYY

-181 TGMARARD
+181 TGMAKARD
-189 LMGGHENIM
+189 LMGEHKNIM

-208 GLAYEGLNNAAIEK
+208 GLAYEGLNNAAIEP
-222 HNIVVVVNDNQ
+222 HNLVVVVNDNQ
-233 MSIDENVGGLVTA
+233 MSIDDNVGGLVTA

-251 DSNGETKENLFTAMG
+251 DSNGETKENPFTTMG
-266 FDYRYVADGNDV
+266 FDYRYIADGNDI
-278 KSMID
+278 KSMIE

-312 NEESHH
+312 NEEAHH

-325 KTDKSTVSA
+325 KTDKSTVPAPKSPSA
-334 PEDTSASSVAMDVMK
+334 TSVAMDVMK
-349 EHIENGKKIMAI
+349 EHIENGEKIMAI

-372 EIKNKYP
+372 EIKDKYP

-393 AFAAGMAKEGAVPV
+393 AFAAGMAKEGAIPV

-427 ANALP
+427 ANDLP
-432 VVMMVASGSISGT
+432 VVMMVAGGGISGT

-490 AIKMPTKPVP
+490 AIKMPTKKVPV
-500 AGEDVKRD
+500 GEEVKRN

-520 DVAILALGDMYDML
+520 DIAVLALGDMYDML
-534 GKEVAE
+534 GKEVTE

-557 DALDTLADE
+557 EALDKLADE
-566 NKVIITLEDNI
+566 NKIIITLEDNL
-577 LDGGLGEKIASYLG
+577 LDGGFGEKVASYLG
-591 DKDVKVLNYGQKRVY
+591 NKDVKVLNYGQKRVY
-606 TDQVPLDE
+606 TDQIPLND